1 MEQNKNKLKED
12 MSKMADAEYYAGL
25 ESLIKKDVIA
35 SKYFDPSEIK
45 YPLMEKS
52 SDTLNYGGINIP
64 ANKNFQDVSSE
75 LKKRGM
81 SSLLTS
87 ESTFKDNVKSGKTAI
102 AIFQN
107 PVANA
112 NDINKMRVILHEVRH
127 KAFEDPIN
135 KEFLKLNRLN
145 EEVLNRFLDYKIF
158 PELRTV
164 IKNELDSQYEKGFN
178 GLKSIYQPAA
188 DNFLKYFNKNS
199 KSLLNK

>member
-1 MEQNKNKLKED
+1 MEQKKNKLKED

-35 SKYFDPSEIK
+35 AKYFNPDDIT

-52 SDTLNYGGINIP
+52 GDYNIGGI
-64 ANKNFQDVSSE
+64 QVDSSKGYNE
-75 LKKRGM
+75 TKSILEKKGM

-87 ESTFKDNVKSGKTAI
+87 ESTFKDKVAKGKSVV

-135 KEFLKLNRLN
+135 QEFLKLNRLN
-145 EEVLNRFLDYKIF
+145 EEVLNRFLDYKTF

-164 IKNELDSQYEKGFN
+164 IKNELDSQYEKGFD
-178 GLKSIYQPAA
+178 GLKSVYQPAA
-188 DNFLKYFNKNS
+188 ENFLKYFNKNS
-199 KSLLNK
+199 KSLLSK